1 MRVSLKDDGRFEERK
16 FAPAVEKLN
25 NASCASVATQTKD
38 VSARNPPSARS
49 APPRSAPPPAT
60 DLVNTEAAALNL
72 DVNSFVR
79 YPLIVMNC
87 VLWVLGLVLFVG
99 GLYAY
104 IGTTTRPSV
113 TEPSET
119 VFSIYSQLVVHVEL
133 TVMLG
138 GTLLVLLSF
147 CGCIGALRENTCLL
161 NAYSSLIT
169 ALLLLNLIVGLLV
182 FSLPSQLKRMVRNTL
197 STRLVLHYRDSP
209 DLQHLIDS
217 VQQDLRCCGLSQRS
231 FRDWNSNMYFNCS
244 RTNPSSER
252 CSVPYSC
259 CRRNSTE
266 EVVNLSC
273 GQGVLNKTD
282 YDAWFT
288 VYTSNCVDAAHRFM
302 RENVTIIT
310 GACLVFVILLAF
322 VQMVTQ
328 ALVDEI
334 FIIRRIYERVYDRLY
349 DMHAS
354 AENTERVE

>member
-1 MRVSLKDDGRFEERK
+1 MEEESAKARFFLKDVDGAEELRF
-16 FAPAVEKLN
+16 VSTSEKLEPVHYV
-25 NASCASVATQTKD
+25 SVATQTKD
-38 VSARNPPSARS
+38 LGAVSSPTRPVAPS
-49 APPRSAPPPAT
+49 P
-60 DLVNTEAAALNL
+60 DVGTEAAMLNL
-72 DVNSFVR
+72 DVNPFVR
-79 YPLIVMNC
+79 YPLIIMNC

-104 IGTTTRPSV
+104 IGTSLRASV
-113 TEPSET
+113 PESSEA
-119 VFSIYSQLVVHVEL
+119 VLNIYSQLVVHVEV
-133 TVMLG
+133 TVMLV

-147 CGCIGALRENTCLL
+147 CGCVGALRENTCLL

-182 FSLPSQLKRMVRNTL
+182 FSLPAQLKRMLRNTL
-197 STRLVLHYRDSP
+197 STHLVMHYRDSP

-217 VQQDLRCCGLSQRS
+217 IQEDLQCCGLSQRS
-231 FRDWNSNMYFNCS
+231 FRDWNGNMYFNCS

-259 CRRNSTE
+259 CRRNSTL

-273 GQGVLNKTD
+273 GQGVLNRTD

-288 VYTSNCVDAAHRFM
+288 IYTGNCVDAAHRYM

-310 GACLVFVILLAF
+310 GTCLVFVILLAF

-334 FIIRRIYERVYDRLY
+334 FIIRRIYGKVYDRLY
-349 DMHAS
+349 DIHAS
-354 AENTERVE
+354 AENTE

>member
-1 MRVSLKDDGRFEERK
+1 M
-16 FAPAVEKLN
+16 
-25 NASCASVATQTKD
+25 
-38 VSARNPPSARS
+38 
-49 APPRSAPPPAT
+49 
-60 DLVNTEAAALNL
+60 
-72 DVNSFVR
+72 
-79 YPLIVMNC
+79 
-87 VLWVLGLVLFVG
+87 
-99 GLYAY
+99 
-104 IGTTTRPSV
+104 
-113 TEPSET
+113 
-119 VFSIYSQLVVHVEL
+119 YSQLVVHVEL

-147 CGCIGALRENTCLL
+147 CGCVGALRENTCLL

-169 ALLLLNLIVGLLV
+169 ALLLLNFIVGLLV
-182 FSLPSQLKRMVRNTL
+182 FSLPSQLKRMQ
-197 STRLVLHYRDSP
+197 
-209 DLQHLIDS
+209 DLQ
-217 VQQDLRCCGLSQRS
+217 CCGLSQRS

-273 GQGVLNKTD
+273 GQGVLNRTD

-288 VYTSNCVDAAHRFM
+288 VYTGNCVDAVHRLM
-302 RENVTIIT
+302 RENATIIT

-349 DMHAS
+349 DMRAS